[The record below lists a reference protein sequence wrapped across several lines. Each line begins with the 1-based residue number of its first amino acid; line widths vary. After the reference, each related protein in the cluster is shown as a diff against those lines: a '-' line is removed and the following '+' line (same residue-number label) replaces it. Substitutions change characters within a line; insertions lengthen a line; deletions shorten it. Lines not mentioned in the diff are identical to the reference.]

1 MPSEALISPI
11 GEEVLQKTLLCKYN
25 NILFMREI
33 VIVYAPRTQFNMP
46 IRSHYYFEWI
56 KFCKLN
62 RNA

>member
-1 MPSEALISPI
+1 
-11 GEEVLQKTLLCKYN
+11 
-25 NILFMREI
+25 MREI

-62 RNA
+62 GNAYFCVSALENLWIR

>member
-1 MPSEALISPI
+1 
-11 GEEVLQKTLLCKYN
+11 
-25 NILFMREI
+25 MRKI

-62 RNA
+62 GNA